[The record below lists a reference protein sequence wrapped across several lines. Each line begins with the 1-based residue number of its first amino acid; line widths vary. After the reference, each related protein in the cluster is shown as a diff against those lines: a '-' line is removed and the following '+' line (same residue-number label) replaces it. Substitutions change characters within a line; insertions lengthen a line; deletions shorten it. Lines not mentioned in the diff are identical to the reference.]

1 LHPTFVVVSGIAKYK
16 LTFEDNLKF
25 LGWEEE
31 EEEKVKET
39 KEEMEKG
46 THTSSK
52 GQLNR
57 SQPNDQ
63 TVESPLKNF
72 KMKCEKLSIVKK
84 VYNFTKTR
92 VDKVKVRATKANLG
106 KLK

>member
-1 LHPTFVVVSGIAKYK
+1 M
-16 LTFEDNLKF
+16 
-25 LGWEEE
+25 EE
-31 EEEKVKET
+31 
-39 KEEMEKG
+39 G

-63 TVESPLKNF
+63 TIESPLKKF
-72 KMKCEKLSIVKK
+72 KNKCEKLLISKRVF
-84 VYNFTKTR
+84 NSTKTR
-92 VDKVKVRATKANLG
+92 VVEAKIRVTKANLG

>member
-1 LHPTFVVVSGIAKYK
+1 MHPTFVVVSGIAKYK

-31 EEEKVKET
+31 EEEEKVKET

-46 THTSSK
+46 T
-52 GQLNR
+52 
-57 SQPNDQ
+57 NDQ
-63 TVESPLKNF
+63 IVDSPLKNF

>member
-1 LHPTFVVVSGIAKYK
+1 VSGIAKYK

-31 EEEKVKET
+31 EEEEKVKET

-46 THTSSK
+46 T
-52 GQLNR
+52 
-57 SQPNDQ
+57 NDQ
-63 TVESPLKNF
+63 IVDSPLKNF